1 MSKRKHWVVFSA
13 LLIVAATFRISV
25 AHWLPNDAP
34 DDGRVY
40 AQIARNL
47 VEQHV
52 YSLETQAPYD
62 PTLIR
67 LPGYPLLL
75 ASIYSI
81 FGHTNNGAVRVVQAL
96 IDTATCAVIALL
108 AFYWQPDEKKK
119 RATAIAALALAAICP
134 FTTIYAATILTEV
147 PTTFLV
153 MAMFLAATFA
163 FRKTFTTEDTE
174 ETPGTKKSLEGAIAW
189 WLVAGLLGGL
199 AVLFR
204 PDSGLFLAAIGIT
217 LVVSL
222 LVRLHSRPLALDD
235 SQRACLSFIPAAC
248 ALARRDARRICAAR
262 ISALV
267 ADLVGR

>member
-1 MSKRKHWVVFSA
+1 MFFHAPLSKRREFWLVFI
-13 LLIVAATFRISV
+13 LLLVAATFRVAV
-25 AHWLPNDAP
+25 AHWLPNDSP

-40 AQIARNL
+40 AQIARNV

-52 YSLETQAPYD
+52 YSLETQPPYD

-67 LPGYPLLL
+67 LPGYPLFV

-81 FGHTNNGAVRVVQAL
+81 FGHTNNGAVRIVQAL

-153 MAMFLAATFA
+153 LAMCLAATLA
-163 FRKTFTTEDTE
+163 FRNGLTTE
-174 ETPGTKKSLEGAIAW
+174 
-189 WLVAGLLGGL
+189 
-199 AVLFR
+199 
-204 PDSGLFLAAIGIT
+204 
-217 LVVSL
+217 
-222 LVRLHSRPLALDD
+222 
-235 SQRACLSFIPAAC
+235 
-248 ALARRDARRICAAR
+248 
-262 ISALV
+262 
-267 ADLVGR
+267 

>member
-153 MAMFLAATFA
+153 LAMFLAATFA

-174 ETPGTKKSLEGAIAW
+174 EDRKGLKRALLW
-189 WLVAGLLGGL
+189 WQVAGLCGGL

-204 PDSGLFLAAIGIT
+204 PDSGLFAAAIGVT
-217 LVVSL
+217 LVITGLFGVPPSDGL
-222 LVRLHSRPLALDD
+222 MRKKQNPPEGGTPNQLRRRFALPARSTFSRVL
-235 SQRACLSFIPAAC
+235 
-248 ALARRDARRICAAR
+248 
-262 ISALV
+262 
-267 ADLVGR
+267 